1 MSQQLPTIGQRWIS
15 DAETEL
21 GLGILVEVETRSLTV
36 LFPRSEETR
45 VYSRQNAPLSRIRF
59 YTGDL
64 IEDNEG
70 NSYTVLSVN
79 ESNAVLRY
87 GVRNADGKNLLIS
100 ETRLS
105 AQLHLT
111 RPKERLLAAQ
121 LDNNE
126 WFDLRVQSLMQS
138 EKLAQ
143 SPVQGL
149 CGPRL
154 GLIPHQF
161 HIAHEVGT
169 RLAPRVLLADEVGLG
184 KTIEAGLI
192 IHQQL
197 LSGRAGRVLV
207 LVPDSLQ
214 HQWLVEMRRRFN
226 LAFSLF
232 DLERVASIRASEDED
247 CNPFLTEQCVLMALD
262 ALVDH
267 PDLLESARAAG
278 WDLLVIDEAHHL
290 AWSPEEAS
298 PAYRTVEVLAG
309 HTPGLLLLTATP
321 EQLGVASHF
330 ARLRLLD
337 PARFHSLDAFLAE
350 EENYQPVARAADILL
365 AGEKPD
371 AMGIAVLKSL
381 LDDEQL
387 NDLDSAAGRREA
399 IDALLDRHGTGR
411 VLFRN
416 TREAIRGF
424 PERQCLPVALP
435 APEDWPASGSLAR
448 MLWAESFA
456 EDDEW
461 CDKDPRVAWLGGLLK
476 QLKREKVLLICRTAS
491 VVLALEKFLRL
502 REGFR
507 TTLFHEGMSL
517 IERDRAAAYF
527 AEPDYGAQILL
538 CSEIGSEGRNF
549 QFAHHLVLFD
559 LPLNPDVLEQRIG
572 RLDRIGQTETIRVH
586 VPYFIGTA
594 QDRLFHWYQDG
605 LNAIGRISP
614 TANAVQEGL
623 REPLQEQLLNED
635 AEGFAALLTRAQ
647 ADRSRLEAALQQG
660 RDRLLELHSC
670 PPEQAAALVAKVAAE
685 EDDSHLPE
693 FMARVWSAFGVDQE
707 DHLEEH
713 TVIIR
718 PGDHMLTDA
727 FPALDPEGMTVCFE
741 RIPAL
746 AREDV
751 QFLSWEHPMAQGVL
765 ELFGSSE
772 HGNANIALI
781 RNKGIKPGTVLL
793 ECWYRIEAVA
803 PRALGLERL
812 IPRLSLRILLD
823 GSGRNLSANVAH
835 ETLRRQLLP
844 LEKGTA
850 RSVAK
855 QQASLFDTLLAKAE
869 LLAAQELPEIQAAA
883 RTRLEELLG
892 GEIARLKA
900 LKRVNPAIRQDEIDG
915 LEQQYR
921 ACEEH
926 LGQIKAV
933 SHAVRV
939 IVAA

>member
-1 MSQQLPTIGQRWIS
+1 MSQQNPMIGQRWIS

-21 GLGILVEVETRSLTV
+21 GLGILIEVETRSLTV

-45 VYSRQNAPLSRIRF
+45 VYSRANAPLSRIRF
-59 YTGDL
+59 YVGDS

-70 NSYTVLSVN
+70 NNYTVLTVN
-79 ESNAVLRY
+79 ESNAILRY
-87 GVRNADGKNLLIS
+87 GVQNADGKEILVS
-100 ETRLS
+100 ETKLS
-105 AQLHLT
+105 AHLHLT

-126 WFDLRVQSLMQS
+126 WFDLRVQSLLQR

-143 SPVQGL
+143 SPVLGL
-149 CGPRL
+149 SGPRL

-197 LSGRAGRVLV
+197 LSGRAGRVLI

-232 DLERVASIRASEDED
+232 DLERVASIRASEDEG
-247 CNPFLTEQCVLMALD
+247 CNPFQTEQCVLMALD

-267 PDLLESARAAG
+267 PDLLEDARTAG
-278 WDLLVIDEAHHL
+278 WDMLVVDEAHHL
-290 AWSPEEAS
+290 GWTPEAAS
-298 PAYRTVEVLAG
+298 PAYTTVETLARD
-309 HTPGLLLLTATP
+309 TAGLLLLTATP
-321 EQLGVASHF
+321 EQLGVASYF

-337 PARFHSLDAFLAE
+337 PARFHSLAAFLDE

-371 AMGIAVLKSL
+371 AMGIAVLKTL
-381 LDDEQL
+381 LDDEL
-387 NDLDSAAGRREA
+387 LADLDSPEGRQAA
-399 IDALLDRHGTGR
+399 INALLDRHGTGR

-416 TREAIRGF
+416 TREAIKGF
-424 PERQCLPVALP
+424 PQRECLPVPLT
-435 APEDWPASGSLAR
+435 APEDWPETGSLAR

-456 EDDEW
+456 ETDDW
-461 CDKDPRVAWLGGLLK
+461 CETDARVAWLISLLK

-491 VVLALEKFLRL
+491 VVLALEKHLRL
-502 REGFR
+502 REGLR

-549 QFAHHLVLFD
+549 QFAHHMVLFD

-572 RLDRIGQTETIRVH
+572 RLDRIGQTETIKIH
-586 VPYFIGTA
+586 VPYFSGTA
-594 QDRLFHWYQDG
+594 QERLFLWYHDG
-605 LNAIGRISP
+605 LNAIARISP
-614 TANAVQEGL
+614 TANAVQESL
-623 REPLQEQLLNED
+623 AEALQVQLLNED
-635 AEGFAALLTRAQ
+635 DEGFDVLLANAEEKRTA
-647 ADRSRLEAALQQG
+647 LEAALQQG

-670 PPEQAAALVAKVAAE
+670 PQEQAAALIAAVAAE
-685 EDDSHLPE
+685 EEGSRLPDYME
-693 FMARVWSAFGVDQE
+693 RVWSAFGVDQE

-727 FPALDPEGMTVCFE
+727 FPALDPDGMTVCFE
-741 RIPAL
+741 REPAL

-751 QFLSWEHPMAQGVL
+751 HFLSWEHPMAQGVL
-765 ELFGSSE
+765 DLFGSSE
-772 HGNANIALI
+772 YGNANIALI
-781 RNKGIKPGTVLL
+781 RNKGIKPGTVLI

-812 IPRLSLRILLD
+812 IPQLSLRILLD
-823 GSGRNLSANVAH
+823 GNGRNLTANVAH
-835 ETLRRQLLP
+835 ETLRKQLLA
-844 LEKGTA
+844 LEKSTA

-855 QQASLFDTLLAKAE
+855 QQAALFDTLLAKAE
-869 LLAAQELPEIQAAA
+869 LLANQELPAIKTAAMA
-883 RTRLEELLG
+883 RLEELLG
-892 GEIARLKA
+892 GEITRLKA
-900 LKRVNPAIRQDEIDG
+900 LKLVNPAIRQDEIEL
-915 LEQQYR
+915 LEAQYV
-921 ACEEH
+921 ACGQH

-933 SHAVRV
+933 SDAVRV
-939 IVAA
+939 IVAG